1 MGMMSVTSTPS
12 RRPTTTAS
20 SMKTAIAL
28 SIALPAP
35 AGLKTV
41 PWASV
46 MEKMRMAHGGMEPSV
61 LPKWHNSDPSTT
73 SCFRHLLRR
82 LHFHHLAYFNRAL
95 TFVSTSTIPLY
106 LYLFFKTAQSFILRD
121 ETVRIQG

>member
-28 SIALPAP
+28 SIVLPAP

-41 PWASV
+41 PWA
-46 MEKMRMAHGGMEPSV
+46 SV